1 MLELFLTRFI
11 FDQDRGCEVLELFLT
26 RVIFDQDRDRYRIK
40 LSLLLPE

>member
-1 MLELFLTRFI
+1 MELFLTRVI